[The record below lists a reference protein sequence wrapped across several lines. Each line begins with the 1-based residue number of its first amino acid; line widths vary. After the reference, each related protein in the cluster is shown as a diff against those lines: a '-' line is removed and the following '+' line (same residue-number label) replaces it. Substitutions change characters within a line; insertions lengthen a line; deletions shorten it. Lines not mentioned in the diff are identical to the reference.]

1 MIVQQVSVTF
11 GDKRVLSSFSA
22 DFSHGITCLRGA
34 SGGGKTTLLRVL
46 AGLQK
51 PDNGT
56 VLQPFCRPAF
66 MFQEDRLFPWL
77 TAAQNV
83 SAVLSAPN
91 LREAAKWLAAVE
103 LNGEEDSYPGQLSGG
118 MQRRVALARTLA
130 YQGDALLLDEPFKGL
145 DPPLVRRLI
154 PLVTRQTVPV
164 IIATHSDEE
173 IALLGGRVI
182 DL

>member
-1 MIVQQVSVTF
+1 MIVQQVSVAF

-22 DFSHGITCLRGA
+22 DFSHGVTCLRGP

-51 PDNGT
+51 PDSGA
-56 VLQPFCRPAF
+56 VLEPFRRPAF

-77 TAAQNV
+77 TAAQNI
-83 SAVLSAPN
+83 SAVLSAPDLN
-91 LREAAKWLAAVE
+91 MAAAWLAAVE
-103 LNGEEDSYPGQLSGG
+103 LSGEEDSYPGQLSGG

-173 IALLGGRVI
+173 VALLGGRVI